1 MEGIITIILS
11 LLAYIFIVPLPESAT
26 FLTSDEKS
34 FVLKRL
40 QSDDSTTVPEN
51 DASPLNFKQVLRI
64 ATSWKV
70 LLGYVSLPP
79 AIPPLWDS

>member
-11 LLAYIFIVPLPESAT
+11 LLAYLFIVPLPESAT
-26 FLTSDEKS
+26 FLTSDEKA

-40 QSDDSTTVPEN
+40 QSDDSTTGPEI
-51 DASPLNFKQVLRI
+51 DSSPLTLKQVLKI

-70 LLGYVSLPP
+70 LLGYVSPLP
-79 AIPPLWDS
+79 